1 MQKIIEFKRNKVT
14 EESHFADVLLCDR
27 FGKVLFK
34 LGNDEIVSHRSCMKP
49 LALSLL
55 FDMQFDKL
63 FNEKEIAVMTSSHG
77 GESFHIELVQGILD
91 KFEID
96 ISFLKCPASVP
107 ISKQALKEFII
118 KKDHPQ
124 KIYNNCSGKH
134 AFFLA
139 VSKLQNWDLGNYL
152 DFDHP
157 LQRLVKEKIAK
168 LCCIFDESQLIEGLD
183 GCNAPV
189 FASRMSSLAR
199 GFSNIFNNEKYAR
212 LKNAF
217 LRYPQ
222 IISDKDRLDCIL
234 MNSCKNI
241 IAKNGACG
249 LICIYNT
256 KNENTIV
263 IKMST
268 SDTKARALVALQ
280 MMKKFDWIN
289 ANEIQ
294 NLEKN
299 EIFDRIIKT
308 GSGKIAGRICFLND
322 LMN

>member
-1 MQKIIEFKRNKVT
+1 M
-14 EESHFADVLLCDR
+14 
-27 FGKVLFK
+27 
-34 LGNDEIVSHRSCMKP
+34 
-49 LALSLL
+49 
-55 FDMQFDKL
+55 
-63 FNEKEIAVMTSSHG
+63 
-77 GESFHIELVQGILD
+77 
-91 KFEID
+91 
-96 ISFLKCPASVP
+96 
-107 ISKQALKEFII
+107 
-118 KKDHPQ
+118 
-124 KIYNNCSGKH
+124 
-134 AFFLA
+134 
-139 VSKLQNWDLGNYL
+139 
-152 DFDHP
+152 
-157 LQRLVKEKIAK
+157 KEKIAK

>member
-118 KKDHPQ
+118 KKTIH
-124 KIYNNCSGKH
+124 KKFIIIAAESTL
-134 AFFLA
+134 FFLRF
-139 VSKLQNWDLGNYL
+139 QNC
-152 DFDHP
+152 
-157 LQRLVKEKIAK
+157 KIGI
-168 LCCIFDESQLIEGLD
+168 LEITLI
-183 GCNAPV
+183 
-189 FASRMSSLAR
+189 
-199 GFSNIFNNEKYAR
+199 
-212 LKNAF
+212 
-217 LRYPQ
+217 
-222 IISDKDRLDCIL
+222 
-234 MNSCKNI
+234 
-241 IAKNGACG
+241 
-249 LICIYNT
+249 LIT
-256 KNENTIV
+256 
-263 IKMST
+263 
-268 SDTKARALVALQ
+268 R
-280 MMKKFDWIN
+280 FRDW
-289 ANEIQ
+289 
-294 NLEKN
+294 
-299 EIFDRIIKT
+299 
-308 GSGKIAGRICFLND
+308 
-322 LMN
+322 